1 MTICDSGIIVRRH
14 AGINL
19 LPSFR
24 ALIPGGLPKK
34 QDLQQKRELVIDG
47 EAVVGRV
54 RGVRLAIRFALI
66 NLDQHAAATSATMAA
81 RVNALAVAWILKPA
95 GLASPDK
102 SYQAAGM
109 GGIAVIHTDCK
120 TRCVH
125 LVHELVEGCSMV
137 GGFMEH
143 LKLPLVDHLMCDCFA
158 KGCVWEQRGGGEV
171 LE

>member
-1 MTICDSGIIVRRH
+1 M
-14 AGINL
+14 
-19 LPSFR
+19 
-24 ALIPGGLPKK
+24 
-34 QDLQQKRELVIDG
+34 
-47 EAVVGRV
+47 V
-54 RGVRLAIRFALI
+54 RGARLTIRGIQIYLR
-66 NLDQHAAATSATMAA
+66 QHAAATSATMAS
-81 RVNALAVAWILKPA
+81 RVNTFALAGILKPA

-102 SYQAAGM
+102 SYQATGM

-143 LKLPLVDHLMCDCFA
+143 LKLPLVDHLMCDCFT